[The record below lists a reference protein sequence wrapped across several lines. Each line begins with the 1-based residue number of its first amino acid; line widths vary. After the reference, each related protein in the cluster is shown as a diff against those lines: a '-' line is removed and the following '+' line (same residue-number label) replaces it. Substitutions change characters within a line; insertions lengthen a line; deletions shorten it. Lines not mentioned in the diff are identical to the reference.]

1 MPKYFIYKLCCDDCN
16 ELYIG
21 HTKNIT
27 QRKKCHKSR
36 ATNEKDPAHK
46 YKVYKTIREHGGW
59 NNWKMICIEEC
70 DETITTERE
79 AEEREEAW
87 IKKLEAE
94 LNTIRAFK
102 TKKDKSD
109 DSKTYY
115 QKNKEEI
122 KATRKEEYWEDPKK
136 NNDRCK
142 KYREDNPD
150 KVAAANKKKNEK
162 WHQEKD
168 KINAERRKLVE
179 CGCGATHT
187 KGVTARHLK
196 TKKHIAWQNSQSICD

>member
-1 MPKYFIYKLCCDDCN
+1 MSNYSIYKLCCDDCD
-16 ELYIG
+16 EVYVG
-21 HTKNIT
+21 STKAFRE
-27 QRKKCHKSR
+27 RKRCHKSR
-36 ATNEKDPAHK
+36 ATNEAGKHYN
-46 YKVYKTIREHGGW
+46 YKIYRKIREYGGW
-59 NNWKMICIEEC
+59 DNWRMICIEEC
-70 DETITTERE
+70 DETIKT
-79 AEEREEAW
+79 
-87 IKKLEAE
+87 KKLATTKEE
-94 LNTIRAFK
+94 EWRLKLNSKLNSNRAFK

-109 DSKTYY
+109 DDKNYY
-115 QKNKEEI
+115 QKNKEDI
-122 KATRKEEYWEDPKK
+122 KEKRNKKYWEDPQKDH
-136 NNDRCK
+136 DRCK